1 MAPVINPGQDVSSAV
16 AQWIAENDVMV
27 FSKSTCPFCI
37 KLKAAFKLNRVD
49 FTAIELDTL
58 GATGP
63 EIQNELLTKT
73 GQKTVP
79 NVFIRGKHIGIFIF
93 H

>member
-37 KLKAAFKLNRVD
+37 KLKTAFKLNRID

-58 GATGP
+58 GASGP
-63 EIQNELLTKT
+63 EIQNELLEKT

-79 NVFIRGKHIGIFIF
+79 NVFIRGKHIGN
-93 H
+93 

>member
-1 MAPVINPGQDVSSAV
+1 MI
-16 AQWIAENDVMV
+16 

-37 KLKAAFKLNRVD
+37 KLKTAFKLNRID

-58 GATGP
+58 GASGP
-63 EIQNELLTKT
+63 EIQKELMEKT

-79 NVFIRGKHIGIFIF
+79 NVFIRGKHIGNLAYRDSKMDKKVIKLYIL
-93 H
+93 